1 MSVKLHRCG
10 LTWLKF
16 DGHPCWKVEEA
27 LQERGVDYEAV
38 LEPTFPRGRRGSV
51 REHTGQSMLPVIET
65 ADGSWVRDESK
76 VLIEQIEA
84 GKYD

>member
-16 DGHPCWKVEEA
+16 DGHPCCKVEEA
-27 LQERGVDYEAV
+27 LQERV

-51 REHTGQSMLPVIET
+51 REHTGQTMLPVIET